1 MTNAILESAA
11 VSREVLI
18 VDDEPNDRM
27 LLRDA
32 LAPEGYRVTEAADG
46 SEALAM
52 VTERLPDVVLLDVN
66 MPKGLDG
73 LEVCRRVKADSRAA
87 PVPVILVTAN
97 RGREQRL
104 AGIRAGANDFLSKP
118 IDLTDLRLRVRNA
131 VNTKKLYDQVQEE
144 YRRVAKLESL
154 RDTLVHMIVHDLRS
168 PLTGIQCD
176 LQLVEMEGKKVLDRD
191 LMESVTGARES
202 VQTLTNMITSILDVS
217 RLESGSLPLT
227 LRACDLGGVVQD
239 ALALVGS
246 GAHRVRVEAD
256 DNGSP
261 VTTNCDAAIVRRVV
275 VNLVANALGYSP
287 SHEPVTVTVSRRNG
301 HARVTVCDH
310 GPGIQKEFQEKIF
323 DKFAQGEAQQHGHK
337 ASSGLGLA
345 FCKLA
350 VEAHGGTIGV
360 ESEEGAGATFWFELP
375 TQMATDHSDSDGNG
389 VRLAVTDVGLH
400 VAGPSADREDTWQ

>member
-1 MTNAILESAA
+1 MTNAIRESVA

-18 VDDEPNDRM
+18 VDDEPNDRI

-32 LAPEGYRVTEAADG
+32 LIPEGYHVTEAADG
-46 SEALAM
+46 SEALAI
-52 VTERLPDVVLLDVN
+52 VTDRLPDVVLLDVT
-66 MPKGLDG
+66 MPRLDG
-73 LEVCRRVKADSRAA
+73 LEVCRRVKADSRSA
-87 PVPVILVTAN
+87 PIPVILVTAQ

-118 IDLTDLRLRVRNA
+118 VDLTDLRLRVRNA
-131 VNTKKLYDQVQEE
+131 VNTKKLYDQLQEE
-144 YRRVAKLESL
+144 YRRVTNLESL

-176 LQLVEMEGKKVLDRD
+176 LQLVEKEGQKVLDAD

-217 RLESGSLPLT
+217 RLESGNLPLT

-239 ALALVGS
+239 ALALVGG

-256 DNGSP
+256 ANGRS
-261 VTTNCDAAIVRRVV
+261 VTTSCDVDIVRRVV

-301 HARVTVCDH
+301 AALVTVSDH
-310 GPGIQKEFQEKIF
+310 GPGIRKEFQERIF
-323 DKFAQGEAQQHGHK
+323 DKFAQVEAQQHGHK
-337 ASSGLGLA
+337 TSSGLGLA

-375 TQMATDHSDSDGNG
+375 MQPVTDHSDNDSNASG
-389 VRLAVTDVGLH
+389 
-400 VAGPSADREDTWQ
+400 